1 MTGHPHQNYSRC
13 VFSDGVHRPS
23 AVGGDGQLRLAHAGA
38 KSQKN
43 VSKYPSHSHEFWY
56 YIWKSRKT
64 HPHSHNIAAAKKTPS
79 QGNSLSNPSSTFYKA
94 PKHGPV
100 LQRNP
105 RDRGNSWLCHHHRM
119 PSSPSQ
125 TPEQEND
132 GHRLQGKS
140 ERCLLSLSCGEQ
152 NYLYVYM
159 CVYCT
164 HINICPVNWIHIL
177 HII

>member
-1 MTGHPHQNYSRC
+1 MGNWGWRMQVLNLRKMSQSIHPIPMN
-13 VFSDGVHRPS
+13 FDI
-23 AVGGDGQLRLAHAGA
+23 
-38 KSQKN
+38 
-43 VSKYPSHSHEFWY
+43 
-56 YIWKSRKT
+56 IWKSRKT

-152 NYLYVYM
+152 IYIYIYM
-159 CVYCT
+159 NICVYCT
-164 HINICPVNWIHIL
+164 HINICPVNWIHVL
-177 HII
+177 HIIYCICCASKQESVYR

>member
-1 MTGHPHQNYSRC
+1 MVYTVHLLLGEMGNWGWRMQVLNLRKMSQSIHPIPMNFDTTFES
-13 VFSDGVHRPS
+13 
-23 AVGGDGQLRLAHAGA
+23 L
-38 KSQKN
+38 
-43 VSKYPSHSHEFWY
+43 E
-56 YIWKSRKT
+56 KT